1 MPVISHKGFVVEKVT
16 RRSCECCDNLSVL
29 SSEDYGQHH
38 FDELVE
44 ALDLKVGTFNMDE
57 CEGICDKCESPNGYE
72 RYLVV
77 TAQVVSSS
85 N

>member
-16 RRSCECCDNLSVL
+16 RRSCECGKNLVVI
-29 SSEDYGQHH
+29 SSEDYGQEN

-44 ALDLKVGTFNMDE
+44 AWGLTAGSLDMDE
-57 CEGICDKCESPNGYE
+57 CEGICPKCESPNGYE

-77 TAQVVSSS
+77 TAQVILP
-85 N
+85 

>member
-16 RRSCECCDNLSVL
+16 RRSCECCDNLSVF
-29 SSEDYGQHH
+29 SSADYGQNH
-38 FDELVE
+38 FNELVE
-44 ALDLKVGTFNMDE
+44 AWGLKVGTFNMDE
-57 CEGICDKCESPNGYE
+57 CEGICHKCASPNGYE